1 MLNLDINQVNHV
13 IPMPIFQDYFV
24 LISRIDTLRKE
35 QVIMTYITEEEEQ
48 QFDDGKELT
57 LENSVLDHQHK
68 QRKSDKNGVNGDGL
82 VRGVIC
88 QEDNLSEGKIWNS
101 TGRFQGARTPQD
113 RINWLKQLIQYYEA
127 GTYPFIH
134 PTEKVPEK
142 NISKRQYNKLK
153 KVCPKVPEY
162 PKSTHLTKR
171 LKELFDKYKINP
183 FLA

>member
-1 MLNLDINQVNHV
+1 MEELETLTILKTKDIKTIKQMLLEKQGYRCAIC
-13 IPMPIFQDYFV
+13 
-24 LISRIDTLRKE
+24 
-35 QVIMTYITEEEEQ
+35 
-48 QFDDGKELT
+48 GKELT

-88 QEDNLSEGKIWNS
+88 QEDNLSEGKIWNA

-113 RINWLKQLIQYYEA
+113 RIDWLKQLIQYYEA

-142 NISKRQYNKLK
+142 SISKRQYNKLK

-183 FLA
+183 FTV

>member
-1 MLNLDINQVNHV
+1 MEELETLTILKTKDIKTIKRMLLEKQGYRCAIC
-13 IPMPIFQDYFV
+13 
-24 LISRIDTLRKE
+24 
-35 QVIMTYITEEEEQ
+35 
-48 QFDDGKELT
+48 GKELT

-68 QRKSDKNGVNGDGL
+68 QRKSDKNGENGNGQ
-82 VRGVIC
+82 VRGVLC
-88 QEDNLSEGKIWNS
+88 SDCNVSEGKIWNS
-101 TGRFQGARTPQD
+101 TSRFQGARTPQD
-113 RINWLKQLIQYYEA
+113 RINWLKKLIQYYEA

-142 NISKRQYNKLK
+142 SISKRQYNKLK

-183 FLA
+183 FTV

>member
-1 MLNLDINQVNHV
+1 MEELETLTNLKTKDIKTIKQM
-13 IPMPIFQDYFV
+13 ILEKQGYRCAIC
-24 LISRIDTLRKE
+24 
-35 QVIMTYITEEEEQ
+35 
-48 QFDDGKELT
+48 GKELT

-101 TGRFQGARTPQD
+101 TSRFQGARTPQD
-113 RINWLKQLIQYYEA
+113 RIKWLKQLIQYYEN

-142 NISKRQYNKLK
+142 SISKRQYNKLK

-183 FLA
+183 FLV

>member
-1 MLNLDINQVNHV
+1 MEELETLTILKTKDIKTIKQMLLEKQGYRCAIC
-13 IPMPIFQDYFV
+13 
-24 LISRIDTLRKE
+24 
-35 QVIMTYITEEEEQ
+35 
-48 QFDDGKELT
+48 GKELT

-88 QEDNLSEGKIWNS
+88 QEDNLSEGKIWNA

-113 RINWLKQLIQYYEA
+113 RIDWLRKLIQYYEA
-127 GTYPFIH
+127 GAYPFIQ

-142 NISKRQYNKLK
+142 SISKRQYNKLK

-183 FLA
+183 FAV

>member
-1 MLNLDINQVNHV
+1 MDIN
-13 IPMPIFQDYFV
+13 MEE
-24 LISRIDTLRKE
+24 LETLTNLKTKDIKTIKQMLLEKQGYRCA
-35 QVIMTYITEEEEQ
+35 IC
-48 QFDDGKELT
+48 GKELT

-88 QEDNLSEGKIWNS
+88 QEDNLSEGKIWNATS
-101 TGRFQGARTPQD
+101 RFQGARTPQD
-113 RINWLKQLIQYYEA
+113 RINWLRKLIEYYSKDP
-127 GTYPFIH
+127 YPFIH

-142 NISKRQYNKLK
+142 SISKRQYKKKK

-183 FLA
+183 FTV

>member
-1 MLNLDINQVNHV
+1 MEELETLTILKTKDIKTIKQMLLEKQGYRCAIC
-13 IPMPIFQDYFV
+13 
-24 LISRIDTLRKE
+24 
-35 QVIMTYITEEEEQ
+35 
-48 QFDDGKELT
+48 GKELT

-88 QEDNLSEGKIWNS
+88 QEDNLSEGKIWNA
-101 TGRFQGARTPQD
+101 TGRFQGARTSQD
-113 RINWLKQLIQYYEA
+113 RIDWLKQLIQYYEA

-142 NISKRQYNKLK
+142 SISKRQYNKLK

-183 FLA
+183 FTV

>member
-1 MLNLDINQVNHV
+1 MFEDSLENPENPQDFKQLKGTDIKTIKQM
-13 IPMPIFQDYFV
+13 ILEKQGYRCAIC
-24 LISRIDTLRKE
+24 
-35 QVIMTYITEEEEQ
+35 
-48 QFDDGKELT
+48 GKEIT

-68 QRKSDKNGVNGDGL
+68 NKKADPNGINGDGL
-82 VRGVIC
+82 IRGVLC

-101 TGRFQGARTPQD
+101 TSRFQGARTPQD
-113 RINWLKQLIQYYEA
+113 RINWLRKLIQYYEA

-142 NISKRQYNKLK
+142 SISKRQYNKLK
-153 KVCPKVPEY
+153 KVCEKVPEY

-171 LKELFDKYKINP
+171 LRELFDKYKINP

>member
-1 MLNLDINQVNHV
+1 MEELETLTILKTKDIKTIKQMLLEKQGYRCAIC
-13 IPMPIFQDYFV
+13 
-24 LISRIDTLRKE
+24 
-35 QVIMTYITEEEEQ
+35 
-48 QFDDGKELT
+48 GKELT

-68 QRKSDKNGVNGDGL
+68 QRKSDKNRVNGEGL

-88 QEDNLSEGKIWNS
+88 QEDNLSEGKIWNA

-113 RINWLKQLIQYYEA
+113 RIDWLKQLIQYYEA

-142 NISKRQYNKLK
+142 SISKRQYNKLK

-183 FLA
+183 F

>member
-1 MLNLDINQVNHV
+1 MDSLKKSERSESVQNLKQLKGSEVKELREKILENQGFKCA
-13 IPMPIFQDYFV
+13 IC
-24 LISRIDTLRKE
+24 
-35 QVIMTYITEEEEQ
+35 
-48 QFDDGKELT
+48 GKELT

-68 QRKSDKNGVNGDGL
+68 QRKSDKNGVNGDGQ
-82 VRGVIC
+82 VRGVLC
-88 QEDNLSEGKIWNS
+88 SDCNVCEGKIWNS

-113 RINWLKQLIQYYEA
+113 RIKWLKQLIQYYEA

-142 NISKRQYNKLK
+142 SISKRQYNKLK

-183 FLA
+183 FTV

>member
-1 MLNLDINQVNHV
+1 MEELETLTNLKTKDIKTIKQMLLEKQGYRCAIC
-13 IPMPIFQDYFV
+13 
-24 LISRIDTLRKE
+24 
-35 QVIMTYITEEEEQ
+35 
-48 QFDDGKELT
+48 GKELT

-88 QEDNLSEGKIWNS
+88 QEDNLSEGKIWNA
-101 TGRFQGARTPQD
+101 TCRFQGARTPQD

-134 PTEKVPEK
+134 PTEKVPLK
-142 NISKRQYNKLK
+142 SISKRQYNKLK

-171 LKELFDKYKINP
+171 LKELFDIYQINP
-183 FLA
+183 FTV

>member
-1 MLNLDINQVNHV
+1 MEELETLTILKTKDIKTIKQMLLEKQGYRCAIC
-13 IPMPIFQDYFV
+13 
-24 LISRIDTLRKE
+24 
-35 QVIMTYITEEEEQ
+35 
-48 QFDDGKELT
+48 GKELT

-88 QEDNLSEGKIWNS
+88 QEDNLSEGKIWNA

-113 RINWLKQLIQYYEA
+113 RIDWLRKLIQYYEA

-142 NISKRQYNKLK
+142 SISKRQYNKLK

-171 LKELFDKYKINP
+171 LKELFEKFNIDPYT
-183 FLA
+183 